1 MSFSKTVKEEI
12 IKKNLYKK
20 ESLSLLQGLFLSAG
34 SLIISNG
41 RLSFSLSSDS
51 EDVMN
56 YTRQKL
62 IDVFGQID
70 IQITKLVKNFKNKE
84 RFELS
89 VVGDDNEKILKTLGI
104 LQEDEEGEPHIS
116 EVCDKS
122 FLKTKDTMLAFLT
135 GVFLGTGTVSVPTE
149 STEKRRYGYH
159 FEIDFVSKN
168 QADIALEIFS
178 NFDIFPKLV
187 ERNDLYVIYL
197 KNSDIICDALGLFGA
212 SKTILD
218 LLNQRV
224 SRDMNNATNR
234 QINCISANIDKAVNA
249 ALKQM
254 KAIEVIQNTIG
265 LENLPETLNEAALLR
280 LGNPESSLKDLL
292 LLMENPIS
300 KGALAQRFDKI
311 IKLAEELGEEDA
323 K

>member
-12 IKKNLYKK
+12 IRKNLYKK
-20 ESLSLLQGLFLSAG
+20 EPLALLQGLFLSAG

-51 EDVMN
+51 EDVIN
-56 YTRQKL
+56 YARQKL
-62 IDVFGQID
+62 IEVFGQID
-70 IQITKLVKNFKNKE
+70 IQITRLVKNFKNKE

-89 VVGDDNEKILKTLGI
+89 VVGDDNEKILRKLGI
-104 LQEDEEGEPHIS
+104 LQEDEDGEPHIS

-122 FLKTKDTMLAFLT
+122 FLKTNDTMLAFLT

-149 STEKRRYGYH
+149 TAEKRRYGYH

-178 NFDIFPKLV
+178 NFDVFPKLV

-197 KNSDIICDALGLFGA
+197 KNSDVICDALGLLGA

-254 KAIEVIQNTIG
+254 KAIEIIQNTIG
-265 LENLPETLNEAALLR
+265 IENLPETLNEAALLR

-292 LLMENPIS
+292 TLMENPVS

-311 IKLAEELGEEDA
+311 IKLAEELGEDDA